1 MATSSTRF
9 PVHPLEYAVGTVV
22 FTFVASVLVGISTLG
37 VYELVRPT
45 VESTLQFFVL
55 SVLGLGLLL
64 SQDVVFGEDGD
75 RTDDTGSLHRSA
87 MLAVAGIAVYNV
99 LVFVAVVAAST
110 TVALGAEQWA
120 FLIAYTYPAYD
131 LLTGAKGNPASVTG
145 LLVRIARVLNRFGWL
160 ETTGS
165 ELLRSVELGP
175 IRFMDRLRQRSPG

>member
-1 MATSSTRF
+1 MATSSSRF
-9 PVHPLEYAVGTVV
+9 PVHPLQYAVGTVV

-37 VYELVRPT
+37 VYEFVSAT
-45 VESTLQFFVL
+45 VESPLQFFVL

-64 SQDVVFGEDGD
+64 SQDVVFGDGS
-75 RTDDTGSLHRSA
+75 TDDADSFHRSA
-87 MLAVAGIAVYNV
+87 LLAVAGIAVYNV

-120 FLIAYTYPAYD
+120 FLVAYTYPAYD

-145 LLVRIARVLNRFGWL
+145 LFGRITSALTRLGLL
-160 ETTGS
+160 ETGGT

-175 IRFMDRLRQRSPG
+175 IRFMDRLRLPE